1 MVKWILSLMI
11 LLFLSGCDGSQTW
24 DISRWTEQ
32 LLEIYQENTVETVT
46 EPQVTEV
53 PEVVTEKQ
61 EPQSAFP
68 VNVEMQDIYAEDKTE
83 IIVLGD
89 SRTVGLYCSMTYTA
103 EEFSG
108 HIFYH
113 IAEDHTGFYGDT
125 VFAAKGGEGYPWF
138 ETYGAAL
145 GVAQM
150 DKNSVFVVWYGVNDL
165 WNVDKYIN
173 YVNYTLVPFG
183 VPVYYMTIGPS
194 DQHWAESNPQIIAFN
209 EALRAGLLPEVK
221 VIDMHAFISEGMAN
235 GQFGTTD
242 GLHYN
247 YETCRAIYQ
256 HMVDVIEADRKQ

>member
-1 MVKWILSLMI
+1 MAKWIISLVI
-11 LLFLSGCDGSQTW
+11 LFWLSGCDGKSLP
-24 DISRWTEQ
+24 DIGWITGQLNEVYQDVMREEEQEAETTAPEETMTEQ
-32 LLEIYQENTVETVT
+32 
-46 EPQVTEV
+46 
-53 PEVVTEKQ
+53 Q
-61 EPQSAFP
+61 EPQNIFE
-68 VNVEMQDIYAEDKTE
+68 VNVEVVDIYEKEKPE

-103 EEFSG
+103 DEFPG

-113 IAEDHTGFYGDT
+113 IAADHTGFYENS

-150 DKNSVFVVWYGVNDL
+150 DENSVFVVWYGVNDL
-165 WNVDKYIN
+165 WNIDKYIN

-183 VPVYYMTIGPS
+183 APVYYMTIGPC
-194 DQHWAESNPQIIAFN
+194 DQHWSESNPEVINFN
-209 EALRAGLLPEVK
+209 EKLKAGLLPEVK
-221 VIDMHAFISEGMAN
+221 VIDMHTFISEGMAS
-235 GQFGTTD
+235 GQFGTMD

-256 HMVDVIEADRKQ
+256 HMADVIEADMQK